1 MAGALCRGAV
11 GHKASPDVKK
21 AALNRRKQLPVK
33 HLTSMTSMNTKKE
46 TAIGFLVGIIA
57 NTLGVLL
64 YILLFSDLGLVE
76 TYQAAVEQGHVGS
89 LLALGA
95 ILNLVAFFGFLRLR
109 RDYRARGVLMA
120 TVLTALVILY
130 YKIF

>member
-1 MAGALCRGAV
+1 MN
-11 GHKASPDVKK
+11 KK
-21 AALNRRKQLPVK
+21 
-33 HLTSMTSMNTKKE
+33 TKYRE
-46 TAIGFLVGIIA
+46 MAIGFAVGLIA

-64 YILLFSDLGLVE
+64 YILLFSDLGIAE
-76 TYQAAVEQGHVGS
+76 TFQAAVEAEHVGS

-95 ILNLVAFFGFLRLR
+95 ILNLVAFFGFLKIR
-109 RDYRARGVLMA
+109 RDERARGVLLA

>member
-1 MAGALCRGAV
+1 
-11 GHKASPDVKK
+11 
-21 AALNRRKQLPVK
+21 
-33 HLTSMTSMNTKKE
+33 MNHKKE
-46 TAIGFLVGIIA
+46 IGIGFVVGIIA
-57 NTLGVLL
+57 NALGVLL
-64 YILLFSDLGLVE
+64 YILLFSDMGIVE
-76 TYQAAVEQGHVGS
+76 TYQAAVQENHVGS

-120 TVLTALVILY
+120 TVLTALLILY